1 MRRFFSLL
9 TVMVAVVLGVNATT
23 VTNDYF
29 TLTTPDDSWF
39 LTNDD
44 ALRPYG
50 ARVDVSRV
58 DARGVT
64 MELARIDYIEGAFD
78 PILYLTHQ
86 VLEKKDVFCRAASGF
101 SEIYESYVSGHE
113 CQAVSFKKRSNN
125 YDYDCEAMAYNV
137 GFGTFFI
144 ITAHRANNPTLID
157 RVVGGIKCNVD
168 TTTLRSVSE
177 YVAAASK
184 VVSHHHLP
192 IGNNEHLSGV
202 EMSSD
207 SSTVTLKVT
216 VPYITRENVNVPAFV
231 TTKRDAWFKQANEAL
246 KFNLLLASAKR
257 ERKQLRY
264 YYVDT
269 QGNEIGTLLIMPE
282 EYEYAEQLEAER
294 IQREEERKQQEKL
307 LAEQEA
313 ERVKQEAER
322 AKQEAERAKQ
332 EAERAKQ
339 EAAKAEQEAKQRAL
353 EEARKAPF
361 THVVK
366 SGENLTKIAKKYGV
380 TISSIKKMNPNI
392 NVDQLK
398 IGQKLTIKR
407 E

>member
-1 MRRFFSLL
+1 MKRYFFTILAVVAMVMGANGATVSNEYFSL
-9 TVMVAVVLGVNATT
+9 TT
-23 VTNDYF
+23 
-29 TLTTPDDSWF
+29 LDDSWF

-58 DARGVT
+58 DARGAT
-64 MELARIDYIEGAFD
+64 LELARVDYIEGAFD
-78 PILYLTHQ
+78 PLLYLTRQ
-86 VLEKKDVFCRAASGF
+86 VIEKKDVFCRSASGF
-101 SEIYESYVSGHE
+101 SEIYESYVAGHE
-113 CQAVSFKKRSNN
+113 CQAVGFKKRSNN

-144 ITAHRANNPTLID
+144 ITAHRANNPTM
-157 RVVGGIKCNVD
+157 VGRLVDGIQYNIETKAL
-168 TTTLRSVSE
+168 TTTSE

-184 VVSHHHLP
+184 VVARHHLP

-202 EMSSD
+202 EMSGD

-216 VPYITRENVNVPAFV
+216 VPYITRESVNVPAFV
-231 TTKRDAWFKQANEAL
+231 TTKRDAWFKQATEAL
-246 KFNLLLASAKR
+246 KFNLLLATAKR

-264 YYVDT
+264 FYVDT
-269 QGNEIGTLLIMPE
+269 KGEEIGTLLIMPE

-294 IQREEERKQQEKL
+294 IQREAERKLQEKL

-313 ERVKQEAER
+313 ERAKQEAER

-339 EAAKAEQEAKQRAL
+339 EAARAEQEAKQRAI

-361 THVVK
+361 THVVQ

-407 E
+407 